1 MRWMRS
7 CPVFTQVVMPT
18 HLPYYVSFFQETFRF
33 EILFVVDLGFSTHA
47 IEKPEID
54 SLFSPWV

>member
-1 MRWMRS
+1 MDAHLS
-7 CPVFTQVVMPT
+7 YFHSGCDAHSPPLLCQFLSGNLPVLNSV
-18 HLPYYVSFFQETFRF
+18 
-33 EILFVVDLGFSTHA
+33 FVVDLGFSTHA